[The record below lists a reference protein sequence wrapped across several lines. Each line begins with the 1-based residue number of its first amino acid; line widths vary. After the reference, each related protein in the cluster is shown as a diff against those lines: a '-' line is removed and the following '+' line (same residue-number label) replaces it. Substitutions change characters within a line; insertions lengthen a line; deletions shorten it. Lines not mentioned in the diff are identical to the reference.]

1 MAQPPPRKGA
11 FSKLCQNLNKEQH
24 SKLQIKIQQ
33 EGDLL
38 EDIRTFVKQK
48 ASIEKHYADGM
59 LKLSTTYSNR
69 RIASLVDI
77 NDEMS
82 SSSNNKLEEKNV
94 YTVWK
99 HLLDENEKIAKARL
113 AAVQVLQE
121 EVEKDAKVLR
131 NSKQSHAKKS
141 LERLGIVQK
150 EVQQTVAEVDRTKKA
165 YYDDESSAHDV
176 RDKAKDAEERS
187 KGRKKDVMS
196 LFHSKSTLRKHAGKL
211 SIKQEECDIRSTGTR
226 NDYILSLA
234 SANAHQDFYFKQDLQ
249 ESIRNS
255 ELNFYEKISTYL
267 NTVARAEV
275 LTTTAVLSSF
285 SNIRDQA
292 ECITR
297 DYNYNCYMQ
306 AYPCLR
312 EHTNYE
318 FEACDGDSTTIIT
331 PSEHDGGYSLN
342 YEARQ
347 NASKL
352 NQASK
357 TIKAYN
363 KRIKAC
369 HHHKTKGLKQ
379 EPNDTGG
386 PDLNTKII
394 ELQIAIRNAE
404 MEKAKAESRL
414 AKLREGGISVD
425 EYIDASVYAPTP
437 QESEYEKPQQVKQAT
452 EVEDNNQKQISQTNE
467 NEDWP
472 TSDTNEQKTM
482 DNDSLHKYEESN
494 EIGADTGVAETTV
507 DKSQGANED
516 WANWEANPQQQYDYS
531 QSWADF
537 DKSQESSTPQQ
548 LQEEEKVYD
557 TSPVPEP
564 NTTPTY
570 QNNEHMGT
578 AVVLYDFGGQAAD
591 ELTVREQEIIQI
603 LYSESDE
610 EGWVMA
616 QNSQGQKGYVP
627 QNYLEINDAPTE
639 NGVRQEEKQDAVP
652 VKHEFIDPNP
662 LQQVPDAPTN
672 ESYEYSQKETP
683 VSIFSTNDTQ
693 PYNKVS
699 DMPDQ
704 SEDESS
710 EDTTSSDGPPSE
722 LPPLHHCLNL
732 ALIRKP
738 QGHPQWQS
746 VSGVVEYCKA
756 LYDYEA
762 TGSDEIT
769 FIEGQIIRILNKD
782 PNGIND
788 GWWLGEPYD
797 GNGKSGLF
805 PSIVVEECL
814 ENGESAEE
822 SAESDSSVGSPDSS
836 MAPPCF
842 TPPGMESNKKM
853 VPSQPSIE
861 VQEINNE
868 KDVNVERKEDPV
880 NQQAPLMPPIMV
892 TNPTPIDPIQSESCC
907 KEEQKK
913 PTVSFSVETPD
924 FEMNI
929 SEEAHNIYNKTEPA
943 TNPPPI
949 PTIAI
954 VEPPVPPPLPSPDTS
969 LKSME
974 IIVTA
979 PTPARVQSPDH
990 SHNNQNKRNIIE
1002 ELKQHPAF
1010 KERKESADKN
1020 SQLESVEDDKKPES
1034 VEDESNLESA
1044 ENNSKSESHKV
1055 SQERKI
1061 EEIQKKIEPAVQ
1073 EMEQKALCV
1082 AKEAKK
1088 NAIPIIT
1095 TNSPD
1100 SSSDDDSEIIET
1112 TKANKDS
1119 SSSESESGPDQ
1130 ISSSEGEEE
1139 DKKPKQSESVINPL
1153 PPDELEMRQL
1163 KKLDKLKE
1171 STA

>member
-1 MAQPPPRKGA
+1 
-11 FSKLCQNLNKEQH
+11 
-24 SKLQIKIQQ
+24 
-33 EGDLL
+33 
-38 EDIRTFVKQK
+38 
-48 ASIEKHYADGM
+48 
-59 LKLSTTYSNR
+59 
-69 RIASLVDI
+69 
-77 NDEMS
+77 
-82 SSSNNKLEEKNV
+82 
-94 YTVWK
+94 
-99 HLLDENEKIAKARL
+99 
-113 AAVQVLQE
+113 
-121 EVEKDAKVLR
+121 
-131 NSKQSHAKKS
+131 
-141 LERLGIVQK
+141 
-150 EVQQTVAEVDRTKKA
+150 
-165 YYDDESSAHDV
+165 
-176 RDKAKDAEERS
+176 
-187 KGRKKDVMS
+187 
-196 LFHSKSTLRKHAGKL
+196 
-211 SIKQEECDIRSTGTR
+211 
-226 NDYILSLA
+226 
-234 SANAHQDFYFKQDLQ
+234 
-249 ESIRNS
+249 
-255 ELNFYEKISTYL
+255 
-267 NTVARAEV
+267 
-275 LTTTAVLSSF
+275 
-285 SNIRDQA
+285 
-292 ECITR
+292 
-297 DYNYNCYMQ
+297 
-306 AYPCLR
+306 
-312 EHTNYE
+312 
-318 FEACDGDSTTIIT
+318 
-331 PSEHDGGYSLN
+331 
-342 YEARQ
+342 
-347 NASKL
+347 
-352 NQASK
+352 
-357 TIKAYN
+357 
-363 KRIKAC
+363 
-369 HHHKTKGLKQ
+369 
-379 EPNDTGG
+379 
-386 PDLNTKII
+386 
-394 ELQIAIRNAE
+394 
-404 MEKAKAESRL
+404 
-414 AKLREGGISVD
+414 
-425 EYIDASVYAPTP
+425 
-437 QESEYEKPQQVKQAT
+437 
-452 EVEDNNQKQISQTNE
+452 
-467 NEDWP
+467 
-472 TSDTNEQKTM
+472 M

-557 TSPVPEP
+557 TSQVPEP
-564 NTTPTY
+564 NTTNTY

-591 ELTVREQEIIQI
+591 ELT
-603 LYSESDE
+603 
-610 EGWVMA
+610 
-616 QNSQGQKGYVP
+616 NSQGQKGYVP

-639 NGVRQEEKQDAVP
+639 NGVKQEEKQDAVP

-722 LPPLHHCLNL
+722 LPPPPPL
-732 ALIRKP
+732 P
-738 QGHPQWQS
+738 QSSPNKKASRPSSMAIS

-842 TPPGMESNKKM
+842 TPP
-853 VPSQPSIE
+853 
-861 VQEINNE
+861 
-868 KDVNVERKEDPV
+868 DVNVERKEDPV

-1020 SQLESVEDDKKPES
+1020 SQLESVEDDKKARI
-1034 VEDESNLESA
+1034 L
-1044 ENNSKSESHKV
+1044 